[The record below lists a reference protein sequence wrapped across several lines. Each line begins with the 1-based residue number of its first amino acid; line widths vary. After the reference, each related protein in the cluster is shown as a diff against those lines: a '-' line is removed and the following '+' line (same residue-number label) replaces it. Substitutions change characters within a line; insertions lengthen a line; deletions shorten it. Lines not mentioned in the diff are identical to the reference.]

1 MSRKR
6 GKGSRGW
13 RAIIRALEEIVEK
26 QRILAVLRSLKRG
39 DLGPEEALRELRFLP
54 FEDLG
59 FAKVDH
65 HRHLR
70 RGFPEVVFG
79 QGKSGRQILCIVRS
93 LRARGS
99 PVMVTRISSG
109 ISRQVRATHPRA
121 VYHPEARTL
130 VLTPPGWRSEGF
142 PGIAVVAAGTS
153 DVPVAEEAAL
163 TAELM
168 GNQVERIYDVGV
180 AGLHRL
186 LAYRNTLHSARVLV
200 VVAGMEGA
208 LPSVV
213 AGLVEAP
220 VIAVPTSVGYGASFG
235 GLTALLGMLNSC
247 AGGVLTVNIDNG
259 FGAGYSAGLINLMP
273 PGTRLRRK
281 MTGRVPSGRAISKS

>member
-1 MSRKR
+1 M
-6 GKGSRGW
+6 
-13 RAIIRALEEIVEK
+13 EK
-26 QRILAVLRSLKRG
+26 QRIRAVLQSLKRG
-39 DLGPEEALRELRFLP
+39 EVGLEEALRRLHFLP

-79 QGKSGRQILCIVRS
+79 QGKTVRQVLGIVRS
-93 LRARGS
+93 LRSRGG
-99 PVMVTRISSG
+99 PVMVTRIEAG
-109 ISRQVRATHPRA
+109 TAKRVRASFPRA
-121 VYHPEARTL
+121 VYHVEARTL
-130 VLTPPGWRSEGF
+130 VLTPPEWRSERR

-163 TAELM
+163 TAEMM
-168 GNQVERIYDVGV
+168 GNRVDRIYDVGV

-186 LAYRNTLHSARVLV
+186 LAYRDTLLSAKVLV

-220 VIAVPTSVGYGASFG
+220 VIAVPTSIGYGASFG
-235 GLTALLGMLNSC
+235 GLTALLSMLNSC
-247 AGGVLTVNIDNG
+247 VGGVLTVNIDNG
-259 FGAGYSAGLINLMP
+259 FGAGFSAGLINRASP
-273 PGTRLRRK
+273 SPRRRSK
-281 MTGRVPSGRAISKS
+281 PSRSRGLSRN